1 MYLMDLLI
9 VGINHNTAPIA
20 LREKVAFAAD
30 QLNDA
35 LLNLKSS
42 QSLDELAILSTCNRT
57 EIYAIKQGLVQG
69 DALKENIINWLA
81 EFHGLNSQS
90 FSDCLYSSYGQNAV
104 RHIIRVAAGLDSMVL
119 GESQILGQL
128 KDCFGSAQALHV
140 MGKELNRLS
149 QNTYRIAKQI
159 RTETEIG
166 KNSVSVAS
174 TAVVM
179 ASQLFAD
186 LKTCNVLLIGAG
198 ETIALVGRH
207 LKSNGVKKIVIANRT
222 VENAKMI
229 AGELGADVIPLSEL
243 GKNLA
248 NADILIASTGSQ
260 FPILGKGIVESA
272 IKTRRHKPIFMVDL
286 AVPRDI
292 ETEVNELRDIYLYT
306 LDDLQNIIKQNQSAR
321 QDAAN
326 QAEIIIDQAV
336 KDFESHDQSLGAVDT
351 LVKFRQKHELI
362 KSAELDKALKRLEN
376 GDPPE
381 EVLANFANQL
391 TNKMIHIPSV
401 QIKQAK
407 VEGREDILDTIS
419 TLFQLKGNSGSDE
432 R

>member
-57 EIYAIKQGLVQG
+57 EIYAIKQ
-69 DALKENIINWLA
+69 DAAHEDVLKESIIAWLA
-81 EFHGLNSQS
+81 EYHDLDSQS
-90 FSDCLYSSYGQNAV
+90 FSDCIYSIFGKSAV
-104 RHIIRVAAGLDSMVL
+104 RHVIRVAAGLDSMVL
-119 GESQILGQL
+119 GETQILGQL
-128 KDCFGSAQALHV
+128 KDSFGSAQSQNV
-140 MGKELNRLS
+140 MGKELKRLS

-186 LKTCNVLLIGAG
+186 LKTCNVLLVGAG

-207 LKSNGVKKIVIANRT
+207 LKSSGVKKIVIANRT

-229 AGELGADVIPLSEL
+229 AGELDATVIPLSEL
-243 GKNLA
+243 AENLID
-248 NADILIASTGSQ
+248 ADILIASTGSQ
-260 FPILGKGIVESA
+260 FPILGKGIVEST

-292 ETEVNELRDIYLYT
+292 EAEVNDLRDIYLYT

-326 QAEIIIDQAV
+326 EAETIIDQALI
-336 KDFESHDQSLGAVDT
+336 DFENQDKSLGAVDT

-362 KSAELDKALKRLEN
+362 KSVELEKALKRLEK

-381 EVLANFANQL
+381 EVLTNLANQL
-391 TNKMIHIPSV
+391 TNKIIHTPSV

-407 VEGREDILDTIS
+407 VEGQDEILDTIT
-419 TLFQLKGNSGSDE
+419 TLFQLGETSGSNE
-432 R
+432 H